1 MPSALTIDA
10 ARRVDHSMNPEL
22 LSLFTASFVTFF
34 VLIDAL
40 GVAPIFATLTANG
53 SPAYRRRMAVR
64 STFVA
69 TIIMFAFAFGG
80 AWLLGAMHIS
90 IDAFRAAG
98 GALLFLIALDMV
110 FEKRTERRET
120 RAEEVIEEHRG
131 QSEPEDIS
139 VFPIG
144 IPMIAG
150 PGSIA
155 TAMFYMSE
163 ATNWTEKSVVLVA
176 IGLNL
181 VLTLVIFLA
190 AGPLVRLFGASA
202 AGALTRI
209 FGVIL
214 AALSVQLLIDGIKGA
229 FNL

>member
-1 MPSALTIDA
+1 MSA
-10 ARRVDHSMNPEL
+10 EL
-22 LSLFTASFVTFF
+22 ISLFTATFVTFF
-34 VLIDAL
+34 VLIDAP
-40 GVAPIFATLTANG
+40 GVAPVFATLTAQGNA
-53 SPAYRRRMAVR
+53 AYRRRMAFK

-69 TIIMFAFAFGG
+69 SIIMFLFAFGG
-80 AWLLGAMHIS
+80 SWLLGAMQIS

-110 FEKRTERRET
+110 FEKRTERREH
-120 RAEEVIEEHRG
+120 RAEELLEGHDDAA
-131 QSEPEDIS
+131 EPDDIS

-155 TAMFYMSE
+155 TAMFYMSQ
-163 ATNWTEKSVVLVA
+163 ATVWTEKAVVLSA

-181 VLTLVIFLA
+181 LLTLAIFLIA
-190 AGPLVRLFGASA
+190 TPLVRLMGASV

-209 FGVIL
+209 LGVIL

-229 FNL
+229 FNLG